1 MRDRAPY
8 VVPLAALLAFQLFTM
23 QAWGQQ
29 APGRNLQIVVAEGEG
44 ATNNVRSRANKQVVV
59 RVEDDNHK
67 PVVGAA
73 VSFFL
78 PNEGP
83 GGTFMNGTSSLTTTT
98 DGRGR
103 AFAGG
108 INFNQQAGPM
118 EMRITASYAG
128 QMATATVM
136 QTNVVGPVVTGGAT
150 SSSGGG
156 GGMSTGTKILI
167 IAVIA
172 AGAAAGAILATRGHS
187 SSNNTSAPPPVVT
200 ITPGTPTVGAP

>member
-1 MRDRAPY
+1 MRDRAPI
-8 VVPLAALLAFQLFTM
+8 VPLAALLALNMFIS

-44 ATNNVRSRANKQVVV
+44 VTNNVRSRANKQVVV
-59 RVEDDNHK
+59 RVEDENHK

-83 GGTFMNGTSSLTTTT
+83 GGTFMNGTTSLTTTT

-118 EMRITASYAG
+118 E
-128 QMATATVM
+128 
-136 QTNVVGPVVTGGAT
+136 
-150 SSSGGG
+150 
-156 GGMSTGTKILI
+156 
-167 IAVIA
+167 
-172 AGAAAGAILATRGHS
+172 
-187 SSNNTSAPPPVVT
+187 
-200 ITPGTPTVGAP
+200 

>member
-8 VVPLAALLAFQLFTM
+8 VVPLAALLAFQLFVM

-59 RVEDDNHK
+59 RVEDDNHR

-83 GGTFMNGTSSLTTTT
+83 GGMFMNGTSSLTTTT

-136 QTNVVGPVVTGGAT
+136 QTNVVGPVVTGGGSS

-172 AGAAAGAILATRGHS
+172 AGAAAGAILATRGGKSNS
-187 SSNNTSAPPPVVT
+187 STAPPPTVT

>member
-1 MRDRAPY
+1 MRNRAPY
-8 VVPLAALLAFQLFTM
+8 VVPLAALLAFHLFMTE
-23 QAWGQQ
+23 AWGQQ

-59 RVEDDNHK
+59 RVDDDNHR

-78 PNEGP
+78 PNDGP
-83 GGTFMNGTSSLTTTT
+83 SGMFMNGSTSLTTTT

-108 INFNQQAGPM
+108 ISFNQQAGPM

-128 QMATATVM
+128 QTASATVM
-136 QTNVVGPVVTGGAT
+136 QTNVVGPVVTGGST
-150 SSSGGG
+150 SSGGG

-167 IAVIA
+167 IALIA
-172 AGAAAGAILATRGHS
+172 GGAAAGAILATRGKS
-187 SSNNTSAPPPVVT
+187 SPAPAATPPVT

>member
-1 MRDRAPY
+1 MF
-8 VVPLAALLAFQLFTM
+8 VT
-23 QAWGQQ
+23 QAWSQQ
-29 APGRNLQIVVAEGEG
+29 APGRNLQLVVAEGEG

-108 INFNQQAGPM
+108 INFNQQPGPM
-118 EMRITASYAG
+118 EMRVTASYAG
-128 QMATATVM
+128 QTASATVM
-136 QTNVVGPVVTGGAT
+136 QTNVVGPVV
-150 SSSGGG
+150 SGSAPSNNGG

-172 AGAAAGAILATRGHS
+172 AGAAAGAILATRGKG
-187 SSNNTSAPPPVVT
+187 SSNNTAAPPTVT